1 MQVDLAS
8 RSVHH
13 RKYGT
18 TFADSWVTH
27 DGTTIVAVGSVF
39 SGEDRVAVS
48 DLVRTAAHALAGSR
62 LMLHDAIPALDRIVV
77 KHAQDHRD
85 PALAV
90 AVALLGFPR
99 TSDVVDFVG
108 AGRLHVALFDGL
120 GTPVALYGLDAALGT
135 GIEPHPNETR
145 YVVQRLHRDDTVVAS
160 TVPVAPGWWQ
170 SERSAAAVLAH
181 TGDPEMS
188 AAVIVAGAPTPS
200 AGRNRGTG

>member
-62 LMLHDAIPALDRIVV
+62 VMLHDAIAALDRVVV

-99 TSDVVDFVG
+99 TGDAVDFVG
-108 AGRLHVALFDGL
+108 AGQLHVAVFDGL
-120 GTPVALYGLDAALGT
+120 GTPEALYGLDAALGA
-135 GIEPHPNETR
+135 GIEPDPDETR
-145 YVVQRLHRDDTVVAS
+145 YLVQRLHRDDTVVVS
-160 TVPVAPGWWQ
+160 TVPIAPGWWPGG
-170 SERSAAAVLAH
+170 RNAAAVLAAH
-181 TGDPEMS
+181 AGDPEAS
-188 AAVIVAGAPTPS
+188 AAVIAP
-200 AGRNRGTG
+200 RE